1 VNGVILLTFYEAAER
16 RGLIEADNS
25 LDECMAEATLYQ
37 MSSSLRRLFATILL
51 FYESNDVCGLWN
63 RHLDA
68 MSEDY
73 RRNIQSTSVVE
84 QMVLI
89 DIRNLLHSMSK
100 DIKSFPLP
108 DINDTYDA
116 ANGIPRE
123 IFEES
128 SIYPNADDVALEGSH
143 NNEQRA
149 AFDEIIS
156 VIDSAEGRV
165 FFVDGP
171 GGTGKT
177 YLYKALLAK
186 IHSQNKIVVA
196 TATSGI
202 EASILPG
209 GRTAHSR
216 FKIPLTIEDGTFYS
230 FTKLLMQKWICK
242 HKGLIP
248 NLISKACQSI

>member
-1 VNGVILLTFYEAAER
+1 MSGATSYDDLRTVNGVILPTFHEAAER
-16 RGLIEADNS
+16 RGLIEAGNS
-25 LDECMAEATLYQ
+25 LDECIAEATLYE
-37 MSSSLRRLFATILL
+37 MPSSQRRLFATILV
-51 FYESNDVCGLWN
+51 FCEPSDVRGLRN

-73 RRNIQSTSVVE
+73 RRNIQSTSAVE

-100 DIKSFPLP
+100 DIKSFPLL

-128 SIYPNADDVALEGSH
+128 SIYPNANDVALEGSL

-156 VIDSAEGRV
+156 AIETAQGRV

-177 YLYKALLAK
+177 YLYKALLVK

-196 TATSGI
+196 TATSGVA
-202 EASILPG
+202 ASILPR
-209 GRTAHSR
+209 GRTAH
-216 FKIPLTIEDGTFYS
+216 
-230 FTKLLMQKWICK
+230 
-242 HKGLIP
+242 
-248 NLISKACQSI
+248 